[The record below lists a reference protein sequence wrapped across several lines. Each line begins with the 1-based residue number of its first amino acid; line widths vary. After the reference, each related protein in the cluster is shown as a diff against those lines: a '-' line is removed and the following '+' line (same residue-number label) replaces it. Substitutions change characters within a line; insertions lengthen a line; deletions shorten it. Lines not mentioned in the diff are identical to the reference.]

1 MKKIKLNFTQSFIPF
16 ILIFA
21 FPSCSTDNKDVSSE
35 STLKKVNLSK
45 NIEAFSSYIL
55 KSNLIIQQEL
65 SKNDHLLFDANFVT
79 TLYNSKNEDEIK
91 KTFENSGMKNSE
103 VILNLLK
110 KIIKEDE
117 DTFIDITN
125 MDDDSAAETVISKK
139 DIFKKLR
146 DKMSDKDRTP
156 GGYEYGEIVSGQMGE
171 ELHGGQSKIDVAS
184 PKGKITADDFKKLRD
199 GKKSNKSE
207 VGENIFKKMFGKKED
222 PEVAREKDRK
232 ENPSLWDAGY
242 EYVNDI
248 VGWQVPEPGQSRF
261 RDPKDKEIEEGMYG
275 SFDDEHGWYDKDDRQ
290 HTGDFDFDFDEEEF
304 SDFDS
309 LMNKHGENQRWF
321 GPKDGKMYFDKYQ
334 EKFDGKPFRVR
345 TRKNEMGEGNA
356 FSGAL
361 ANAKKDGKNSFE
373 VDGKT
378 YQVKESKRTNSV
390 GEKVVFTESE
400 LINFIERLVEA
411 EKVVDKGFKTAMN
424 TTKKEN
430 TSAIKQVAAKMKDYM
445 KNMGTEYE
453 ENPQSF
459 PKGNKI
465 MSREDFGKEVS
476 DDKKN
481 AYDASD
487 AVDEYI
493 DAFAYPGQTN
503 LVFDEI
509 KPDDTKIE
517 KYLKGHSTTGNA
529 QVDEDGNALGNVV
542 PSEVGE
548 KFYKNYKENLYGAEQ
563 MNASYKRQPAP
574 VDIAGSEKSN
584 GNLKS
589 LKASQQIFN
598 KLEESVENKK
608 VISEMEKMKN
618 LIGYNRKTQ

>member
-1 MKKIKLNFTQSFIPF
+1 MKLKKLFSRIKLF
-16 ILIFA
+16 ILKQFNME
-21 FPSCSTDNKDVSSE
+21 NK
-35 STLKKVNLSK
+35 
-45 NIEAFSSYIL
+45 
-55 KSNLIIQQEL
+55 
-65 SKNDHLLFDANFVT
+65 
-79 TLYNSKNEDEIK
+79 
-91 KTFENSGMKNSE
+91 
-103 VILNLLK
+103 ILNLLK

-117 DTFIDITN
+117 DTFIDITD

-156 GGYEYGEIVSGQMGE
+156 AGFEYGEIVSGEMGE
-171 ELHGGQSKIDVAS
+171 
-184 PKGKITADDFKKLRD
+184 
-199 GKKSNKSE
+199 
-207 VGENIFKKMFGKKED
+207 ENIFKKMFGKKED

-232 ENPSLWDAGY
+232 ENPYLGNLGY
-242 EYVNDI
+242 DYDDIRGWHYV
-248 VGWQVPEPGQSRF
+248 GPGQGRF
-261 RDPKDKEIEEGMYG
+261 DKDSEDGEIEEGMYG

-309 LMNKHGENQRWF
+309 LMNKHGKNQRWF
-321 GPKDGKMYFDKYQ
+321 GKDGKMYFDKYQ
-334 EKFDGKPFRVR
+334 EKFGGKPFRVR

-356 FSGAL
+356 FSKAL
-361 ANAKKDGKNSFE
+361 EIARKNDKPSFE

-378 YQVKESKRTNSV
+378 YPVKESKRTNSV
-390 GEKVVFTESE
+390 KEKVIFTESE

-411 EKVVDKGFKTAMN
+411 EKVVDKGFKTAM
-424 TTKKEN
+424 TATEKEN
-430 TSAIKQVAAKMKDYM
+430 RNAMKQVAAKMKDYM

>member
-1 MKKIKLNFTQSFIPF
+1 ME
-16 ILIFA
+16 
-21 FPSCSTDNKDVSSE
+21 NK
-35 STLKKVNLSK
+35 
-45 NIEAFSSYIL
+45 
-55 KSNLIIQQEL
+55 
-65 SKNDHLLFDANFVT
+65 
-79 TLYNSKNEDEIK
+79 
-91 KTFENSGMKNSE
+91 
-103 VILNLLK
+103 ILNLLK

-117 DTFIDITN
+117 DTFIDITD

-156 GGYEYGEIVSGQMGE
+156 AGFEYGEIVSGEMG
-171 ELHGGQSKIDVAS
+171 
-184 PKGKITADDFKKLRD
+184 
-199 GKKSNKSE
+199 
-207 VGENIFKKMFGKKED
+207 
-222 PEVAREKDRK
+222 
-232 ENPSLWDAGY
+232 
-242 EYVNDI
+242 
-248 VGWQVPEPGQSRF
+248 
-261 RDPKDKEIEEGMYG
+261 EGMYG

-309 LMNKHGENQRWF
+309 LMNKHGKNQRWF
-321 GPKDGKMYFDKYQ
+321 GPKDGKMFFDKYQ
-334 EKFDGKPFRVR
+334 EKFGGKPFRVR
-345 TRKNEMGEGNA
+345 TRKNEMGENEVEEGNA

-361 ANAKKDGKNSFE
+361 ANAKKDGKSSFK

-378 YQVKESKRTNSV
+378 YQVKESKNS
-390 GEKVVFTESE
+390 GNKEKVVFTEAE

-424 TTKKEN
+424 TSKKEN
-430 TSAIKQVAAKMKDYM
+430 TDAIKQVASKMKDYM
-445 KNMGTEYE
+445 KNMGTEYQ

-476 DDKKN
+476 DDKKK
-481 AYDASD
+481 AYKASD
-487 AVDEYI
+487 AVEEYI

-529 QVDEDGNALGNVV
+529 QVDDEGNALGNVV

-548 KFYKNYKENLYGAEQ
+548 KFYKNYEENLYGAEQ
-563 MNASYKRQPAP
+563 QKASYKRQTSP
-574 VDIAGSEKSN
+574 VDVAGDETTEGDMKT
-584 GNLKS
+584 LKS
-589 LKASQQIFN
+589 VKKSQKIFD
-598 KLEESVENKK
+598 KLEESTEDKK
-608 VISEMEKMKN
+608 VISEMEKMKK
-618 LIGYNRKTQ
+618 LIGYNQKTQ

>member
-1 MKKIKLNFTQSFIPF
+1 MSNFKNNIDKLVSR
-16 ILIFA
+16 ILNEEI
-21 FPSCSTDNKDVSSE
+21 E
-35 STLKKVNLSK
+35 SKVKELSK
-45 NIEAFSSYIL
+45 NINEGEWTEVEVGEQL
-55 KSNLIIQQEL
+55 K
-65 SKNDHLLFDANFVT
+65 
-79 TLYNSKNEDEIK
+79 
-91 KTFENSGMKNSE
+91 
-103 VILNLLK
+103 
-110 KIIKEDE
+110 
-117 DTFIDITN
+117 
-125 MDDDSAAETVISKK
+125 
-139 DIFKKLR
+139 
-146 DKMSDKDRTP
+146 
-156 GGYEYGEIVSGQMGE
+156 
-171 ELHGGQSKIDVAS
+171 GGQKKIDVAE
-184 PKGKITADDFKKLRD
+184 PKGKITAADFKKLRD
-199 GKKSNKSE
+199 AKSHKEE
-207 VGENIFKKMFGKKED
+207 VEEWFFYDKEGDEEEEGEDFEKED
-222 PEVAREKDRK
+222 LGGNQWDVSRK
-232 ENPSLWDAGY
+232 
-242 EYVNDI
+242 
-248 VGWQVPEPGQSRF
+248 
-261 RDPKDKEIEEGMYG
+261 PKMMG
-275 SFDDEHGWYDKDDRQ
+275 SFDDEHGWFDDIDAQ
-290 HTGDFDFDFDEEEF
+290 THPDAFDDYDEEEF

-309 LMNKHGENQRWF
+309 LMNKHGKNQRWF

-390 GEKVVFTESE
+390 KEKVIFTESE

>member
-1 MKKIKLNFTQSFIPF
+1 ME
-16 ILIFA
+16 
-21 FPSCSTDNKDVSSE
+21 NK
-35 STLKKVNLSK
+35 
-45 NIEAFSSYIL
+45 
-55 KSNLIIQQEL
+55 
-65 SKNDHLLFDANFVT
+65 
-79 TLYNSKNEDEIK
+79 
-91 KTFENSGMKNSE
+91 
-103 VILNLLK
+103 ILNLLK

-117 DTFIDITN
+117 DTFIDITD

-156 GGYEYGEIVSGQMGE
+156 AGFEYGEIVSGQVE
-171 ELHGGQSKIDVAS
+171 
-184 PKGKITADDFKKLRD
+184 
-199 GKKSNKSE
+199 
-207 VGENIFKKMFGKKED
+207 ENIFKNMFGKKED

-232 ENPSLWDAGY
+232 ENPYLGNLGY
-242 EYVNDI
+242 DYDDIRGWHYV
-248 VGWQVPEPGQSRF
+248 GPGQGRF
-261 RDPKDKEIEEGMYG
+261 DNRDSEDMEIEEGMYG
-275 SFDDEHGWYDKDDRQ
+275 SFGDPKRKDFKGDEYYDEKDRPVRSGDIYGIGGDDFDTEEFDTFQQLYDKY
-290 HTGDFDFDFDEEEF
+290 GDKQSWF
-304 SDFDS
+304 
-309 LMNKHGENQRWF
+309 NKRNGETMFN
-321 GPKDGKMYFDKYQ
+321 KYR
-334 EKFDGKPFRVR
+334 EMTGKPFKVK
-345 TRKNEMGEGNA
+345 TRKNEMGENEVGEGNA

-361 ANAKKDGKNSFE
+361 ANAKKDGKSSFE

-378 YQVKESKRTNSV
+378 YQVKESKNKNTK
-390 GEKVVFTESE
+390 EKVVFTESE

-411 EKVVDKGFKTAMN
+411 EKVVDKGFKTAM
-424 TTKKEN
+424 TATKKEN
-430 TSAIKQVAAKMKDYM
+430 TDAIKQVAAKMKDYM

-589 LKASQQIFN
+589 LKATQQIFN

-608 VISEMEKMKN
+608 VISDMEKMKN
-618 LIGYNRKTQ
+618 LIDYNRKTQ

>member
-1 MKKIKLNFTQSFIPF
+1 ME
-16 ILIFA
+16 
-21 FPSCSTDNKDVSSE
+21 NK
-35 STLKKVNLSK
+35 
-45 NIEAFSSYIL
+45 
-55 KSNLIIQQEL
+55 
-65 SKNDHLLFDANFVT
+65 
-79 TLYNSKNEDEIK
+79 
-91 KTFENSGMKNSE
+91 
-103 VILNLLK
+103 ILNLLK

-117 DTFIDITN
+117 DTFIDITD

-156 GGYEYGEIVSGQMGE
+156 AGFEYGEIVSGEMGE
-171 ELHGGQSKIDVAS
+171 
-184 PKGKITADDFKKLRD
+184 
-199 GKKSNKSE
+199 
-207 VGENIFKKMFGKKED
+207 
-222 PEVAREKDRK
+222 
-232 ENPSLWDAGY
+232 
-242 EYVNDI
+242 
-248 VGWQVPEPGQSRF
+248 
-261 RDPKDKEIEEGMYG
+261 
-275 SFDDEHGWYDKDDRQ
+275 
-290 HTGDFDFDFDEEEF
+290 
-304 SDFDS
+304 
-309 LMNKHGENQRWF
+309 
-321 GPKDGKMYFDKYQ
+321 
-334 EKFDGKPFRVR
+334 
-345 TRKNEMGEGNA
+345 NEMEEGNA

-361 ANAKKDGKNSFE
+361 AKAKEDGKSSFE

-378 YQVKESKRTNSV
+378 YQVKEAKEEKFIQKATKKMEKKGTSGKFGEWCKSHGLDKNGEVTKKCIDKAMKSDDSKVVKMANFAKNIGGFKGSKHESV
-390 GEKVVFTESE
+390 NEKVVFTEAE
-400 LINFIERLVEA
+400 LIDFIERIVEA

-430 TSAIKQVAAKMKDYM
+430 TDAIKQVASKMKDYM

-465 MSREDFGKEVS
+465 MSRENFGKEVS

-548 KFYKNYKENLYGAEQ
+548 KFYKNYKDNLYGAEQ

-589 LKASQQIFN
+589 LKATQQIFN

-608 VISEMEKMKN
+608 VISDMEKMKN
-618 LIGYNRKTQ
+618 LIDYNRKTQ

>member
-1 MKKIKLNFTQSFIPF
+1 ME
-16 ILIFA
+16 
-21 FPSCSTDNKDVSSE
+21 NK
-35 STLKKVNLSK
+35 
-45 NIEAFSSYIL
+45 
-55 KSNLIIQQEL
+55 
-65 SKNDHLLFDANFVT
+65 
-79 TLYNSKNEDEIK
+79 
-91 KTFENSGMKNSE
+91 
-103 VILNLLK
+103 ILNLLK

-117 DTFIDITN
+117 DTFIDITD
-125 MDDDSAAETVISKK
+125 MDDDSAAKKIMSKK

-171 ELHGGQSKIDVAS
+171 ELTGGQSKIDVAS
-184 PKGKITADDFKKLRD
+184 PKGKITAADFKKLRD
-199 GKKSNKSE
+199 GKKTNKSE
-207 VGENIFKKMFGKKED
+207 VEENIFKKMFGKKED

-248 VGWQVPEPGQSRF
+248 VGWQVPEHGQGRF
-261 RDPKDKEIEEGMYG
+261 DNRDSKDTEIEEGMYG

-290 HTGDFDFDFDEEEF
+290 HNGDFDFDFDEEEF

-345 TRKNEMGEGNA
+345 TRKNEMGENEVGEGNA

-361 ANAKKDGKNSFE
+361 EDARKKDKPSFE

-378 YQVKESKRTNSV
+378 YPVKESKRTNSIK
-390 GEKVVFTESE
+390 EKVVFTESE

-424 TTKKEN
+424 STKKEN
-430 TSAIKQVAAKMKDYM
+430 TDAIKQVAAKMKDYM

-481 AYDASD
+481 AYNASD

>member
-1 MKKIKLNFTQSFIPF
+1 MDKFAQHIDKLIQ
-16 ILIFA
+16 
-21 FPSCSTDNKDVSSE
+21 
-35 STLKKVNLSK
+35 KVL
-45 NIEAFSSYIL
+45 
-55 KSNLIIQQEL
+55 
-65 SKNDHLLFDANFVT
+65 
-79 TLYNSKNEDEIK
+79 NE
-91 KTFENSGMKNSE
+91 
-103 VILNLLK
+103 
-110 KIIKEDE
+110 
-117 DTFIDITN
+117 
-125 MDDDSAAETVISKK
+125 AAEEKAT
-139 DIFKKLR
+139 
-146 DKMSDKDRTP
+146 
-156 GGYEYGEIVSGQMGE
+156 EVSE
-171 ELHGGQSKIDVAS
+171 KLHGGQKNLDKNKNNKIDAE
-184 PKGKITADDFKKLRD
+184 DFKLLR
-199 GKKSNKSE
+199 K
-207 VGENIFKKMFGKKED
+207 KKETKEQFEDDDDSMEDELDIDFDEFD
-222 PEVAREKDRK
+222 PRDKSWEEIKAHTGSPDYSEID
-232 ENPSLWDAGY
+232 EQ
-242 EYVNDI
+242 EM
-248 VGWQVPEPGQSRF
+248 E
-261 RDPKDKEIEEGMYG
+261 DPKDGELDEFYFYDKDGDESMPGDYEGDEEEEEEAEELSAKEPTYVGKGLRKPKMIG
-275 SFDDEHGWYDKDDRQ
+275 SFDDEHGWFDEHDRQ
-290 HTGDFDFDFDEEEF
+290 RHPDDMEDFEEEEF
-304 SDFDS
+304 SDLDS
-309 LMNKHGENQRWF
+309 LLARHGQNQRWF
-321 GPKDGKMYFDKYQ
+321 GKGDGLRMFNAYRDK
-334 EKFDGKPFRVR
+334 FGGKPFRVR
-345 TRKNEMGEGNA
+345 TRKNEMGENEVGEGNA

-390 GEKVVFTESE
+390 KEKVIFTESE

>member
-1 MKKIKLNFTQSFIPF
+1 
-16 ILIFA
+16 
-21 FPSCSTDNKDVSSE
+21 
-35 STLKKVNLSK
+35 
-45 NIEAFSSYIL
+45 
-55 KSNLIIQQEL
+55 
-65 SKNDHLLFDANFVT
+65 
-79 TLYNSKNEDEIK
+79 
-91 KTFENSGMKNSE
+91 
-103 VILNLLK
+103 
-110 KIIKEDE
+110 
-117 DTFIDITN
+117 
-125 MDDDSAAETVISKK
+125 
-139 DIFKKLR
+139 
-146 DKMSDKDRTP
+146 
-156 GGYEYGEIVSGQMGE
+156 
-171 ELHGGQSKIDVAS
+171 
-184 PKGKITADDFKKLRD
+184 
-199 GKKSNKSE
+199 
-207 VGENIFKKMFGKKED
+207 
-222 PEVAREKDRK
+222 
-232 ENPSLWDAGY
+232 
-242 EYVNDI
+242 
-248 VGWQVPEPGQSRF
+248 
-261 RDPKDKEIEEGMYG
+261 MYG

-309 LMNKHGENQRWF
+309 LMNKHGKNQRWF
-321 GPKDGKMYFDKYQ
+321 GKDGKMYFDKYQ
-334 EKFDGKPFRVR
+334 EKFGGKPFRVR

-390 GEKVVFTESE
+390 KEKVIFTESE

>member
-1 MKKIKLNFTQSFIPF
+1 ME
-16 ILIFA
+16 
-21 FPSCSTDNKDVSSE
+21 NK
-35 STLKKVNLSK
+35 
-45 NIEAFSSYIL
+45 
-55 KSNLIIQQEL
+55 
-65 SKNDHLLFDANFVT
+65 
-79 TLYNSKNEDEIK
+79 
-91 KTFENSGMKNSE
+91 
-103 VILNLLK
+103 ILNLLK

-117 DTFIDITN
+117 DTFIDITD

-156 GGYEYGEIVSGQMGE
+156 GGFEYGEIVSGEMGE

-232 ENPSLWDAGY
+232 ENPYLGNLGY
-242 EYVNDI
+242 DYDDIRGWHYV
-248 VGWQVPEPGQSRF
+248 GPGQGRF
-261 RDPKDKEIEEGMYG
+261 DKDSEDGEIEEGMYG

-290 HTGDFDFDFDEEEF
+290 HTGDFDFDYDEEEF

-321 GPKDGKMYFDKYQ
+321 GPKNGKMYFDKYQ

-345 TRKNEMGEGNA
+345 TRKNEMGENEMEEGNA

-361 ANAKKDGKNSFE
+361 ANAKKDGKSSFD

-378 YQVKESKRTNSV
+378 YQVKEAKKEKFIQKATEKMEKKGTSGKFGTWCKSNGLDKDGEVTKKCIDKAMKSDDSKVVKMANFAKNIGGFKGAKHESV
-390 GEKVVFTESE
+390 KEKVVFTESE

-424 TTKKEN
+424 STKKEN
-430 TSAIKQVAAKMKDYM
+430 TDAIKQVAAKMKDYM

-476 DDKKN
+476 DDKKK
-481 AYDASD
+481 AYTASD
-487 AVDEYI
+487 AVEEYI
-493 DAFAYPGQTN
+493 DAYAYPGQTN
-503 LVFDEI
+503 LRFDEI
-509 KPDDTKIE
+509 KPDNNKIE

-529 QVDEDGNALGNVV
+529 QVDEEGNALGNVV
-542 PSEVGE
+542 PSKVGE
-548 KFYKNYKENLYGAEQ
+548 KFYKNYDENLYGAEQ
-563 MNASYKRQPAP
+563 AEASYKRQAQP
-574 VDIAGSEKSN
+574 VEVAGEEKSE

-589 LKASQQIFN
+589 LKSAKKSQKIFD

>member
-1 MKKIKLNFTQSFIPF
+1 ME
-16 ILIFA
+16 
-21 FPSCSTDNKDVSSE
+21 NK
-35 STLKKVNLSK
+35 
-45 NIEAFSSYIL
+45 
-55 KSNLIIQQEL
+55 
-65 SKNDHLLFDANFVT
+65 
-79 TLYNSKNEDEIK
+79 
-91 KTFENSGMKNSE
+91 
-103 VILNLLK
+103 ILNLLK

-117 DTFIDITN
+117 DTFIDITD
-125 MDDDSAAETVISKK
+125 MDEDSAAETVISKK

-171 ELHGGQSKIDVAS
+171 ELTGGQSKIDVAS
-184 PKGKITADDFKKLRD
+184 PKGKITAADFKKLRD
-199 GKKSNKSE
+199 GKKTNKSE
-207 VGENIFKKMFGKKED
+207 VEENIFKKMFGKKED

-248 VGWQVPEPGQSRF
+248 VGWQVPEHGQGRF
-261 RDPKDKEIEEGMYG
+261 DNRDSKDTEIEEGMYG

-290 HTGDFDFDFDEEEF
+290 HNGDFDFDFDEEEF
-304 SDFDS
+304 PDFDS

-345 TRKNEMGEGNA
+345 TRKNEMGENEVGEGNA

-361 ANAKKDGKNSFE
+361 ENARKKDKPSFE

-378 YQVKESKRTNSV
+378 YPVKESKNKNTK
-390 GEKVVFTESE
+390 EKVVFTESE

-424 TTKKEN
+424 STKKEN
-430 TSAIKQVAAKMKDYM
+430 TDAIKQVAAKMKDYM
-445 KNMGTEYE
+445 KNMGTELE

-481 AYDASD
+481 AYDASE

-517 KYLKGHSTTGNA
+517 KYLEGHSTTGNA
-529 QVDEDGNALGNVV
+529 QVDDDGNALGNVV

-548 KFYKNYKENLYGAEQ
+548 KFYKNYKKNLYGAEQ

-574 VDIAGSEKSN
+574 VDVAGNEKSN

-598 KLEESVENKK
+598 KLGESVENKK

>member
-1 MKKIKLNFTQSFIPF
+1 ME
-16 ILIFA
+16 
-21 FPSCSTDNKDVSSE
+21 NK
-35 STLKKVNLSK
+35 
-45 NIEAFSSYIL
+45 
-55 KSNLIIQQEL
+55 
-65 SKNDHLLFDANFVT
+65 
-79 TLYNSKNEDEIK
+79 
-91 KTFENSGMKNSE
+91 
-103 VILNLLK
+103 ILNLLK

-117 DTFIDITN
+117 DTFIDITD

-156 GGYEYGEIVSGQMGE
+156 GGFEYGEIVSGEMG
-171 ELHGGQSKIDVAS
+171 
-184 PKGKITADDFKKLRD
+184 
-199 GKKSNKSE
+199 
-207 VGENIFKKMFGKKED
+207 
-222 PEVAREKDRK
+222 
-232 ENPSLWDAGY
+232 
-242 EYVNDI
+242 
-248 VGWQVPEPGQSRF
+248 
-261 RDPKDKEIEEGMYG
+261 EGMYG

-290 HTGDFDFDFDEEEF
+290 HNGDFDFDFDEEEF

-321 GPKDGKMYFDKYQ
+321 GPKDGKMFFDKYQ
-334 EKFDGKPFRVR
+334 EKFGGKPFRVR
-345 TRKNEMGEGNA
+345 TRKNEMGENEVEEGNA

-361 ANAKKDGKNSFE
+361 ANAKKDGKSSFE

-390 GEKVVFTESE
+390 KEKVVFTESE

-411 EKVVDKGFKTAMN
+411 EKVVDKGFKTAM
-424 TTKKEN
+424 TATKKEN
-430 TSAIKQVAAKMKDYM
+430 TDAIKQVAAKMKDYM

>member
-1 MKKIKLNFTQSFIPF
+1 MKLKKLFSRIKLF
-16 ILIFA
+16 ILKQFNME
-21 FPSCSTDNKDVSSE
+21 NK
-35 STLKKVNLSK
+35 
-45 NIEAFSSYIL
+45 
-55 KSNLIIQQEL
+55 
-65 SKNDHLLFDANFVT
+65 
-79 TLYNSKNEDEIK
+79 
-91 KTFENSGMKNSE
+91 
-103 VILNLLK
+103 ILNLLK

-117 DTFIDITN
+117 DTFIDITD

-139 DIFKKLR
+139 DIFKKLK
-146 DKMSDKDRTP
+146 DKMSDKMSDKKRTP
-156 GGYEYGEIVSGQMGE
+156 GGFEYGEIVSGEMGE

-232 ENPSLWDAGY
+232 ENPYLGNLGY
-242 EYVNDI
+242 DYDDIRGWHYV
-248 VGWQVPEPGQSRF
+248 GPGQGRF
-261 RDPKDKEIEEGMYG
+261 DKDSEDGEIEEGMYG

-309 LMNKHGENQRWF
+309 LMNKHGKNQRWF
-321 GPKDGKMYFDKYQ
+321 GKDGKMYFDKYQ
-334 EKFDGKPFRVR
+334 EKFGGKPFRVR

-356 FSGAL
+356 FSKAL
-361 ANAKKDGKNSFE
+361 EIARKNDKPSFE

-378 YQVKESKRTNSV
+378 YPVKESKRTNSV
-390 GEKVVFTESE
+390 KEKVIFTESE

-411 EKVVDKGFKTAMN
+411 EKVVDKGFKTAM
-424 TTKKEN
+424 TATEKEN
-430 TSAIKQVAAKMKDYM
+430 RNAMKQVAAKMKDYM

-481 AYDASD
+481 AYDASE

>member
-1 MKKIKLNFTQSFIPF
+1 MR
-16 ILIFA
+16 
-21 FPSCSTDNKDVSSE
+21 
-35 STLKKVNLSK
+35 
-45 NIEAFSSYIL
+45 NIET
-55 KSNLIIQQEL
+55 
-65 SKNDHLLFDANFVT
+65 H
-79 TLYNSKNEDEIK
+79 
-91 KTFENSGMKNSE
+91 
-103 VILNLLK
+103 
-110 KIIKEDE
+110 
-117 DTFIDITN
+117 ID
-125 MDDDSAAETVISKK
+125 
-139 DIFKKLR
+139 
-146 DKMSDKDRTP
+146 
-156 GGYEYGEIVSGQMGE
+156 EIVSKVLAEAISFKADNILNKAKNGITE
-171 ELHGGQSKIDVAS
+171 SLHGGQKKIDVAE
-184 PKGKITADDFKKLRD
+184 PKGKITAADFEKLRSKKQKSKTQAGFEHGEIVSGDVDENWDDKSD
-199 GKKSNKSE
+199 GQGWSEANKLSKNEPLYRGTKFVKEDINEYSFGDTETDDDLSYNDMLPSSE
-207 VGENIFKKMFGKKED
+207 DEKQIKTPHKVKNVGDKYERKVSKEFSEGEVDENMFKKMFGKKED

-232 ENPSLWDAGY
+232 ENPYLGNLGY
-242 EYVNDI
+242 DYDDIRGWHYV
-248 VGWQVPEPGQSRF
+248 GPGQGRF
-261 RDPKDKEIEEGMYG
+261 DKDSEDGEIEEGMYG

-309 LMNKHGENQRWF
+309 LMNKHGKNQRWF
-321 GPKDGKMYFDKYQ
+321 GKDGKMYFDKYQ
-334 EKFDGKPFRVR
+334 EKFGGKPFRVR

-390 GEKVVFTESE
+390 KEKVIFTESE

-424 TTKKEN
+424 STKKEN
-430 TSAIKQVAAKMKDYM
+430 TDAIKQVAAKMKDYM

>member
-1 MKKIKLNFTQSFIPF
+1 ME
-16 ILIFA
+16 
-21 FPSCSTDNKDVSSE
+21 NK
-35 STLKKVNLSK
+35 
-45 NIEAFSSYIL
+45 
-55 KSNLIIQQEL
+55 
-65 SKNDHLLFDANFVT
+65 
-79 TLYNSKNEDEIK
+79 
-91 KTFENSGMKNSE
+91 
-103 VILNLLK
+103 ILNLLK

-117 DTFIDITN
+117 DTFIDITD

-156 GGYEYGEIVSGQMGE
+156 AGFEYGEIVSGEMG
-171 ELHGGQSKIDVAS
+171 
-184 PKGKITADDFKKLRD
+184 
-199 GKKSNKSE
+199 
-207 VGENIFKKMFGKKED
+207 
-222 PEVAREKDRK
+222 
-232 ENPSLWDAGY
+232 
-242 EYVNDI
+242 
-248 VGWQVPEPGQSRF
+248 
-261 RDPKDKEIEEGMYG
+261 EGMYG

-309 LMNKHGENQRWF
+309 LMNKHGKNQRWF
-321 GPKDGKMYFDKYQ
+321 GPKDGKMFFDKYQ
-334 EKFDGKPFRVR
+334 EKFGGKPFRVR
-345 TRKNEMGEGNA
+345 TRKNEMGENEMEEGNA

-361 ANAKKDGKNSFE
+361 ANAKKDGKSSFK

-378 YQVKESKRTNSV
+378 YQVKESKNRGNK
-390 GEKVVFTESE
+390 EKVVFTEAE

-424 TTKKEN
+424 TSKKEN
-430 TSAIKQVAAKMKDYM
+430 TDAIKQVASKMKDYM
-445 KNMGTEYE
+445 KNMGTEYQ

-476 DDKKN
+476 DDKKK
-481 AYDASD
+481 AYKASD
-487 AVDEYI
+487 AVEEYI

-529 QVDEDGNALGNVV
+529 QVDDEGNALGNVV

-548 KFYKNYKENLYGAEQ
+548 KFYKNYEENLYGAEQ
-563 MNASYKRQPAP
+563 QKASYKRQTSP
-574 VDIAGSEKSN
+574 VDVAGDETTEGDMKT
-584 GNLKS
+584 LKS
-589 LKASQQIFN
+589 VKKSQKIFD
-598 KLEESVENKK
+598 KLEESTEDKK
-608 VISEMEKMKN
+608 VISEMEKMKK
-618 LIGYNRKTQ
+618 LIGYNQKTQ

>member
-1 MKKIKLNFTQSFIPF
+1 MKLKKLFSRIKLF
-16 ILIFA
+16 ILKQFNME
-21 FPSCSTDNKDVSSE
+21 NK
-35 STLKKVNLSK
+35 
-45 NIEAFSSYIL
+45 
-55 KSNLIIQQEL
+55 
-65 SKNDHLLFDANFVT
+65 
-79 TLYNSKNEDEIK
+79 
-91 KTFENSGMKNSE
+91 
-103 VILNLLK
+103 ILNLLK

-117 DTFIDITN
+117 DTFIDITD

-146 DKMSDKDRTP
+146 DKMSDKKRTP
-156 GGYEYGEIVSGQMGE
+156 GGFEYGEIVSGEMGE

-232 ENPSLWDAGY
+232 ENPYLGNLGY
-242 EYVNDI
+242 DYDDIRGWHYV
-248 VGWQVPEPGQSRF
+248 GPGQGRF
-261 RDPKDKEIEEGMYG
+261 DKDSEDGEIEEGMYG

-309 LMNKHGENQRWF
+309 LMNKHGKNQRWF
-321 GPKDGKMYFDKYQ
+321 GKDGKMYFDKYQ
-334 EKFDGKPFRVR
+334 EKFGGKPFRVR
-345 TRKNEMGEGNA
+345 TRKNEMGENEVEEGNA
-356 FSGAL
+356 FSGKRAQ
-361 ANAKKDGKNSFE
+361 AIENGEDTFE

-378 YQVKESKRTNSV
+378 YPVKESKRTNSV
-390 GEKVVFTESE
+390 REKVIFTESE

-411 EKVVDKGFKTAMN
+411 EKVVDKGFKTAM
-424 TTKKEN
+424 TATEKEN
-430 TSAIKQVAAKMKDYM
+430 RNAMKQVAAKMKDYM

-465 MSREDFGKEVS
+465 MSRQDFGKEVS
-476 DDKKN
+476 DDNKK
-481 AYDASD
+481 AYTASD
-487 AVDEYI
+487 AVGEYI
-493 DAFAYPGQTN
+493 DAYAYPGQTN
-503 LVFDEI
+503 LRFDEI
-509 KPDDTKIE
+509 KPDNNKIE

-529 QVDEDGNALGNVV
+529 QFDEDGNALGNVV
-542 PSEVGE
+542 PSKVGE
-548 KFYKNYKENLYGAEQ
+548 KFYKNYDENLYGAEQ
-563 MNASYKRQPAP
+563 AEASYKRQPQP
-574 VDIAGSEKSN
+574 VDVAGGEKLE

-589 LKASQQIFN
+589 LKSAKKSQKIFD

>member
-1 MKKIKLNFTQSFIPF
+1 ME
-16 ILIFA
+16 
-21 FPSCSTDNKDVSSE
+21 NK
-35 STLKKVNLSK
+35 
-45 NIEAFSSYIL
+45 
-55 KSNLIIQQEL
+55 
-65 SKNDHLLFDANFVT
+65 
-79 TLYNSKNEDEIK
+79 
-91 KTFENSGMKNSE
+91 
-103 VILNLLK
+103 ILNLLK

-117 DTFIDITN
+117 DTFIDITD

-156 GGYEYGEIVSGQMGE
+156 AGFEYGEIVSGEMGE
-171 ELHGGQSKIDVAS
+171 
-184 PKGKITADDFKKLRD
+184 
-199 GKKSNKSE
+199 
-207 VGENIFKKMFGKKED
+207 ENIFKKMFGKKED

-232 ENPSLWDAGY
+232 ENPYLGNLGY
-242 EYVNDI
+242 DYDDIRGWHYV
-248 VGWQVPEPGQSRF
+248 GPGQGRF
-261 RDPKDKEIEEGMYG
+261 DKDSEDGEIEEGMYG

-309 LMNKHGENQRWF
+309 LMNKHGKNQRWF
-321 GPKDGKMYFDKYQ
+321 GKDGKMYFDKYQ
-334 EKFDGKPFRVR
+334 EKFGGKPFRVR

-356 FSGAL
+356 FSKAL
-361 ANAKKDGKNSFE
+361 EIARKNDKPSFE

-378 YQVKESKRTNSV
+378 YPVKESKRTNSV
-390 GEKVVFTESE
+390 KEKVIFTESE

-411 EKVVDKGFKTAMN
+411 EKVVDKGFKTAM
-424 TTKKEN
+424 TATEKEN
-430 TSAIKQVAAKMKDYM
+430 RNAMKQVAAKMKDYM

-465 MSREDFGKEVS
+465 MSREDFGKEIS

>member
-1 MKKIKLNFTQSFIPF
+1 ME
-16 ILIFA
+16 
-21 FPSCSTDNKDVSSE
+21 NK
-35 STLKKVNLSK
+35 
-45 NIEAFSSYIL
+45 
-55 KSNLIIQQEL
+55 
-65 SKNDHLLFDANFVT
+65 
-79 TLYNSKNEDEIK
+79 
-91 KTFENSGMKNSE
+91 
-103 VILNLLK
+103 ILNLLK

-117 DTFIDITN
+117 DTFIDITD

-156 GGYEYGEIVSGQMGE
+156 AGFEYGEIVSGEMGE
-171 ELHGGQSKIDVAS
+171 
-184 PKGKITADDFKKLRD
+184 
-199 GKKSNKSE
+199 
-207 VGENIFKKMFGKKED
+207 ENIFKKMFGKKED

-232 ENPSLWDAGY
+232 ENPYLGNLGY
-242 EYVNDI
+242 DYDDIRGWHYV
-248 VGWQVPEPGQSRF
+248 GPGQGRF
-261 RDPKDKEIEEGMYG
+261 DNRDSEDMEIEEGMYG
-275 SFDDEHGWYDKDDRQ
+275 SFGDPKRKDFKGDEYRDEKDRPVRSGDIYGIGGDDFDTEEFDTFKQLYDKY
-290 HTGDFDFDFDEEEF
+290 GDKQSWF
-304 SDFDS
+304 
-309 LMNKHGENQRWF
+309 NKRDGETMFN
-321 GPKDGKMYFDKYQ
+321 KYR
-334 EKFDGKPFRVR
+334 EMTGKPFKVK
-345 TRKNEMGEGNA
+345 TRKNEMGENEVGEGNA

-361 ANAKKDGKNSFE
+361 ANAKKDGKSSFE

-378 YQVKESKRTNSV
+378 YQVKESKNKNTK
-390 GEKVVFTESE
+390 EKVVFTESE

-430 TSAIKQVAAKMKDYM
+430 TDAMKQVAAKMKDYM

-481 AYDASD
+481 AYDASN

-589 LKASQQIFN
+589 LKATQQIFN

-608 VISEMEKMKN
+608 VISDMEKMKN
-618 LIGYNRKTQ
+618 LIDYNRKTQ

>member
-1 MKKIKLNFTQSFIPF
+1 MKLKKLFSRIKLF
-16 ILIFA
+16 ILKQFNME
-21 FPSCSTDNKDVSSE
+21 NK
-35 STLKKVNLSK
+35 
-45 NIEAFSSYIL
+45 
-55 KSNLIIQQEL
+55 
-65 SKNDHLLFDANFVT
+65 
-79 TLYNSKNEDEIK
+79 
-91 KTFENSGMKNSE
+91 
-103 VILNLLK
+103 ILNLLK

-117 DTFIDITN
+117 DTFIDITD

-139 DIFKKLR
+139 DIFKKLK
-146 DKMSDKDRTP
+146 DKMSDKMSDKKRTP
-156 GGYEYGEIVSGQMGE
+156 GGFEYGEIVSGEMGE

-232 ENPSLWDAGY
+232 ENPYLGNLGY
-242 EYVNDI
+242 DYDDIRGWHYV
-248 VGWQVPEPGQSRF
+248 GPGQGRF
-261 RDPKDKEIEEGMYG
+261 DKDSEDGEIEEGMYG

-309 LMNKHGENQRWF
+309 LMNKHGKNQRWF
-321 GPKDGKMYFDKYQ
+321 GKDGKMYFDKYQ
-334 EKFDGKPFRVR
+334 EKFGGKPFRVR

-356 FSGAL
+356 FSKAL
-361 ANAKKDGKNSFE
+361 EIARKNDKPSFE

-378 YQVKESKRTNSV
+378 YPVKESKRTNSV
-390 GEKVVFTESE
+390 KEKVIFTESE

-411 EKVVDKGFKTAMN
+411 EKVVDKGFKTAM
-424 TTKKEN
+424 TATEKEN
-430 TSAIKQVAAKMKDYM
+430 RNAMKQVAAKMKDYM

-476 DDKKN
+476 DDNKK
-481 AYDASD
+481 AYTASD
-487 AVDEYI
+487 AVGEYI
-493 DAFAYPGQTN
+493 DAYAYPGQTN
-503 LVFDEI
+503 LRFDEI
-509 KPDDTKIE
+509 KPDNNKIE

-529 QVDEDGNALGNVV
+529 QFDEDGNALGNVV
-542 PSEVGE
+542 PSKVGE
-548 KFYKNYKENLYGAEQ
+548 KFYKNYDENLYGAEQ
-563 MNASYKRQPAP
+563 AEASYKRQPQP
-574 VDIAGSEKSN
+574 VDVAGGEKLE

-589 LKASQQIFN
+589 LKSAKKSQKIFD

>member
-1 MKKIKLNFTQSFIPF
+1 
-16 ILIFA
+16 
-21 FPSCSTDNKDVSSE
+21 
-35 STLKKVNLSK
+35 
-45 NIEAFSSYIL
+45 
-55 KSNLIIQQEL
+55 
-65 SKNDHLLFDANFVT
+65 
-79 TLYNSKNEDEIK
+79 
-91 KTFENSGMKNSE
+91 
-103 VILNLLK
+103 
-110 KIIKEDE
+110 
-117 DTFIDITN
+117 
-125 MDDDSAAETVISKK
+125 
-139 DIFKKLR
+139 
-146 DKMSDKDRTP
+146 
-156 GGYEYGEIVSGQMGE
+156 
-171 ELHGGQSKIDVAS
+171 
-184 PKGKITADDFKKLRD
+184 
-199 GKKSNKSE
+199 
-207 VGENIFKKMFGKKED
+207 MFGKKED

-232 ENPSLWDAGY
+232 ENPYLGNLGY
-242 EYVNDI
+242 EYNDI
-248 VGWQVPEPGQSRF
+248 VGWHVPEPGQGRF
-261 RDPKDKEIEEGMYG
+261 DNRDSKDMEIEEGMYG

-345 TRKNEMGEGNA
+345 TRKNEMGENEVGEGNA

-361 ANAKKDGKNSFE
+361 EDARKKDKPSFE

-378 YQVKESKRTNSV
+378 YPVKESKNKNTK
-390 GEKVVFTESE
+390 EKVVFTESE

-424 TTKKEN
+424 STKKEN
-430 TSAIKQVAAKMKDYM
+430 TDAIKQVAAKMKDYM

-503 LVFDEI
+503 LVPDEI
-509 KPDDTKIE
+509 KFDDTKIE

-574 VDIAGSEKSN
+574 VDIAGNEKSN

-598 KLEESVENKK
+598 KLGESVENKK

>member
-1 MKKIKLNFTQSFIPF
+1 
-16 ILIFA
+16 
-21 FPSCSTDNKDVSSE
+21 
-35 STLKKVNLSK
+35 
-45 NIEAFSSYIL
+45 
-55 KSNLIIQQEL
+55 
-65 SKNDHLLFDANFVT
+65 
-79 TLYNSKNEDEIK
+79 
-91 KTFENSGMKNSE
+91 
-103 VILNLLK
+103 
-110 KIIKEDE
+110 
-117 DTFIDITN
+117 
-125 MDDDSAAETVISKK
+125 
-139 DIFKKLR
+139 
-146 DKMSDKDRTP
+146 
-156 GGYEYGEIVSGQMGE
+156 
-171 ELHGGQSKIDVAS
+171 
-184 PKGKITADDFKKLRD
+184 
-199 GKKSNKSE
+199 
-207 VGENIFKKMFGKKED
+207 
-222 PEVAREKDRK
+222 
-232 ENPSLWDAGY
+232 
-242 EYVNDI
+242 
-248 VGWQVPEPGQSRF
+248 
-261 RDPKDKEIEEGMYG
+261 
-275 SFDDEHGWYDKDDRQ
+275 
-290 HTGDFDFDFDEEEF
+290 
-304 SDFDS
+304 
-309 LMNKHGENQRWF
+309 MNKHGKNQRWF
-321 GPKDGKMYFDKYQ
+321 GKDGKMYFDKYQ
-334 EKFDGKPFRVR
+334 EKFGGKPFRVR

-390 GEKVVFTESE
+390 KEKVIFTESE

>member
-1 MKKIKLNFTQSFIPF
+1 ME
-16 ILIFA
+16 
-21 FPSCSTDNKDVSSE
+21 NK
-35 STLKKVNLSK
+35 
-45 NIEAFSSYIL
+45 
-55 KSNLIIQQEL
+55 
-65 SKNDHLLFDANFVT
+65 
-79 TLYNSKNEDEIK
+79 
-91 KTFENSGMKNSE
+91 
-103 VILNLLK
+103 ILNLLK

-117 DTFIDITN
+117 DTFIDITD

-146 DKMSDKDRTP
+146 DKMSDRTP
-156 GGYEYGEIVSGQMGE
+156 GGFEYGEIVSGEMGE
-171 ELHGGQSKIDVAS
+171 EITGGQSKIDVAS
-184 PKGKITADDFKKLRD
+184 PKGKITAADFKKLRD

-207 VGENIFKKMFGKKED
+207 VEENIFKKMFGKKED
-222 PEVAREKDRK
+222 PEMSREKDRE
-232 ENPSLWDAGY
+232 ENPYLGNLGY
-242 EYVNDI
+242 EYDDI
-248 VGWQVPEPGQSRF
+248 RGWHYVGPGQGRF
-261 RDPKDKEIEEGMYG
+261 DNRDSEDMEI
-275 SFDDEHGWYDKDDRQ
+275 
-290 HTGDFDFDFDEEEF
+290 
-304 SDFDS
+304 
-309 LMNKHGENQRWF
+309 GEN
-321 GPKDGKMYFDKYQ
+321 
-334 EKFDGKPFRVR
+334 EV
-345 TRKNEMGEGNA
+345 GEGNA

-361 ANAKKDGKNSFE
+361 ANAKKDGKSSFE

-378 YQVKESKRTNSV
+378 YQVKESKNKNTK
-390 GEKVVFTESE
+390 EKVVFTESE

-430 TSAIKQVAAKMKDYM
+430 TDAMKQVAAKMKDYM

>member
-1 MKKIKLNFTQSFIPF
+1 
-16 ILIFA
+16 
-21 FPSCSTDNKDVSSE
+21 
-35 STLKKVNLSK
+35 
-45 NIEAFSSYIL
+45 
-55 KSNLIIQQEL
+55 
-65 SKNDHLLFDANFVT
+65 
-79 TLYNSKNEDEIK
+79 
-91 KTFENSGMKNSE
+91 MKNK
-103 VILNLLK
+103 IFNLFN

-117 DTFIDITN
+117 DTFIDITD

-156 GGYEYGEIVSGQMGE
+156 GGFEYGEIVSGEMG
-171 ELHGGQSKIDVAS
+171 
-184 PKGKITADDFKKLRD
+184 
-199 GKKSNKSE
+199 
-207 VGENIFKKMFGKKED
+207 
-222 PEVAREKDRK
+222 
-232 ENPSLWDAGY
+232 
-242 EYVNDI
+242 
-248 VGWQVPEPGQSRF
+248 
-261 RDPKDKEIEEGMYG
+261 EGMYG
-275 SFDDEHGWYDKDDRQ
+275 SFDDEHGWYDKDDKQ
-290 HTGDFDFDFDEEEF
+290 HTGNFDFDFDEEEF

-309 LMNKHGENQRWF
+309 LMNKHGKNQKWF

-334 EKFDGKPFRVR
+334 EKFGGKPFRVR
-345 TRKNEMGEGNA
+345 TRKNEMGENEMEEGNA

-361 ANAKKDGKNSFE
+361 SKAKEEGKSSFE

-378 YQVKESKRTNSV
+378 YQVKEAKENKFIQKATSKMDKKGTSGKFGKWCESHGLDKDGEVTKKCIDKAMKSDDSKVVKMANFAKNIGGFKGAKHESIR
-390 GEKVVFTESE
+390 EKVVFTESE

-424 TTKKEN
+424 STKKEN
-430 TSAIKQVAAKMKDYM
+430 TDAMKQVAAKMKDYM

-476 DDKKN
+476 DDKKK
-481 AYDASD
+481 AYKASD
-487 AVDEYI
+487 AVEEYI

-529 QVDEDGNALGNVV
+529 QVDEEGNALGNVV
-542 PSEVGE
+542 PSKVGE
-548 KFYKNYKENLYGAEQ
+548 KFYKNYQDNLFGIEQ
-563 MNASYKRQPAP
+563 QKASYKRQKQP
-574 VDIAGSEKSN
+574 VEVAGEETTEGSMKT
-584 GNLKS
+584 LKS
-589 LKASQQIFN
+589 VKKTQKIFD